1 MNNPYEFLGGE
12 DYINVLRTTY
22 AKSGYKCSD
31 GEYVSIA
38 PLANL
43 TGASPFGTG
52 NVLGKSAWN
61 IMGKT
66 ADNAYL
72 LQKGWKEMVDP
83 LDPSKK
89 ILILPI
95 II

>member
-61 IMGKT
+61 IMGKQQIMLT
-66 ADNAYL
+66 CCRKAGRKWL
-72 LQKGWKEMVDP
+72 IHWILQ
-83 LDPSKK
+83 
-89 ILILPI
+89 I
-95 II
+95 